1 MQKRQQKRRLRAGI
15 EKQRSACAL
24 TVSPGFL
31 YDEFCWALSSAVR
44 AFGLHPK
51 GRPFESDSAHHF
63 SPPPDFPLLSCFL
76 VSYRRPA
83 QIANCRE
90 TRKSKLENRS
100 SKFASGCAT
109 RPGLSPGPTY
119 PVSRNFQTSEPAL
132 LVRLRGAGGWQA
144 AADKPKFRPP
154 RESLRNGCARM
165 TRKGILEY
173 EMAQRVRCFLLC
185 GFKYL

>member
-1 MQKRQQKRRLRAGI
+1 MLERRPRGKSRERTRVDPSL
-15 EKQRSACAL
+15 C
-24 TVSPGFL
+24 FL
-31 YDEFCWALSSAVR
+31 YDEFHWALSSAVR

-63 SPPPDFPLLSCFL
+63 SPSPDFPLLSCFF
-76 VSYRRPA
+76 VSYGAPA

-90 TRKSKLENRS
+90 TRKTKLENRS
-100 SKFASGCAT
+100 SKFASGAHA
-109 RPGLSPGPTY
+109 PGAQPRIYKPPFSKLPNVGACLACPLPGI
-119 PVSRNFQTSEPAL
+119 S
-132 LVRLRGAGGWQA
+132 GMQA
-144 AADKPKFRPP
+144 AANKPKFRPP
-154 RESLRNGCARM
+154 RESLRNRCARM